1 MRYLGIALMAASLTG
16 AGFLAAGR
24 LRERFEIL
32 LLFKKLAY
40 ALKGEILYS
49 NSTLSEA
56 LFEVGRR
63 FLEGRSGHL
72 KEPGLFFLRV
82 KGRMEKER
90 GTPFFVLWKE
100 EAGKFP
106 ADFPM
111 EKADMQA
118 LCGLGETLGYAD
130 RDMQERTL
138 LLYLEQLE
146 DSMAYLKKEMDARMK
161 LLKSLGAAAGL
172 FLAVIML

>member
-1 MRYLGIALMAASLTG
+1 MAASLTG

-40 ALKGEILYS
+40 ALQGEILYS

-72 KEPGLFFLRV
+72 KEPGL
-82 KGRMEKER
+82 
-90 GTPFFVLWKE
+90 
-100 EAGKFP
+100 
-106 ADFPM
+106 
-111 EKADMQA
+111 
-118 LCGLGETLGYAD
+118 
-130 RDMQERTL
+130 
-138 LLYLEQLE
+138 
-146 DSMAYLKKEMDARMK
+146 
-161 LLKSLGAAAGL
+161 L
-172 FLAVIML
+172 FLLVNDRFEK

>member
-1 MRYLGIALMAASLTG
+1 MAASLTG

-82 KGRMEKER
+82 KERMEKER

-106 ADFPM
+106 ADFPW
-111 EKADMQA
+111 KK
-118 LCGLGETLGYAD
+118 
-130 RDMQERTL
+130 RTCRR
-138 LLYLEQLE
+138 
-146 DSMAYLKKEMDARMK
+146 S
-161 LLKSLGAAAGL
+161 AAWGRR
-172 FLAVIML
+172 